1 MKPDLPAAGT
11 DSPRAEM
18 RLMWGG
24 LGAVVVVPG
33 LIFTLPFA
41 R

>member
-1 MKPDLPAAGT
+1 MKPDLLAAGT

-18 RLMWGG
+18 RLMWGARGTLVTVLG
-24 LGAVVVVPG
+24 LV
-33 LIFTLPFA
+33 FTLLFS